1 MEYLFIYLLQLT
13 DVIEFSKILL
23 FVILAF
29 GLMSLPF
36 VADAMTKKEFE
47 EYWNTFYDVLKVVFI
62 SLIILFM
69 LPTRQT
75 LLLCGGVAVGKMA
88 IDKISKSTYY
98 EKVTKIIELELDKKV
113 KEYSIE

>member
-13 DVIEFSKILL
+13 DIISGFEVLLSIIL
-23 FVILAF
+23 
-29 GLMSLPF
+29 G
-36 VADAMTKKEFE
+36 VAIISIPIVMDTTTREEFE
-47 EYWNTFYDVLKVVFI
+47 KYWDNLYSVLKVLII

-75 LLLCGGVAVGKMA
+75 LLLCGGVAVGKTA
-88 IDKISKSTYY
+88 IDKINKSTYY

-113 KEYSIE
+113 KEYSVE

>member
-13 DVIEFSKILL
+13 DLIGFSKILL
-23 FVILAF
+23 FVLMGF
-29 GLMSLPF
+29 GIMSIPF
-36 VADAMTKKEFE
+36 VAELSTEERFE
-47 EYWNTFYDVLKVVFI
+47 KYWDNLFDVLKVMLI
-62 SLIILFM
+62 SLIILFI

-75 LLLCGGVAVGKMA
+75 LLLCGGVAVGKTA

-113 KEYSIE
+113 KEYSVE

>member
-13 DVIEFSKILL
+13 DVIEFAKILL
-23 FVILAF
+23 FVLMACGILA
-29 GLMSLPF
+29 LPF
-36 VADAMTKKEFE
+36 VAETTTKKEFE
-47 EYWNTFYDVLKVVFI
+47 EYWDTFYDVLKVIIV
-62 SLIILFM
+62 SLVILFM

-75 LLLCGGVAVGKMA
+75 LLLCGGVAVGKTA

-113 KEYSIE
+113 KEYSVE